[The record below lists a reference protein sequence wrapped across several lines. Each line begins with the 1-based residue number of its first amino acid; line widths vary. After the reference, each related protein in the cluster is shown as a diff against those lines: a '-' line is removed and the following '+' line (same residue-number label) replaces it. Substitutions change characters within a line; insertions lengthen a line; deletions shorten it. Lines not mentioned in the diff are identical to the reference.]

1 MYHYDTIYMSSENW
15 LICFHS
21 FAYFCHTNSCGGAR
35 TCTVSKK
42 AAGNTSSSLG
52 PGSADT
58 WVNPAFYD
66 AVCVSSPF
74 CSWQA
79 NYVNLMASIFNHTE
93 QVQLHL
99 LSFFAFHSD
108 RKQKRQPH
116 NSVTAKS
123 VNPIFL
129 FPNYAG

>member
-1 MYHYDTIYMSSENW
+1 MY
-15 LICFHS
+15 S
-21 FAYFCHTNSCGGAR
+21 F
-35 TCTVSKK
+35 KK

-93 QVQLHL
+93 QVLLHL
-99 LSFFAFHSD
+99 LFFLLSILTEN
-108 RKQKRQPH
+108 KKRQPH

-129 FPNYAG
+129 FPNYEGQKEFHLQEYRNPHHR